1 MSLAVRPPETIPKQ
15 SSFAAGG
22 RGSFARAPV
31 ASEAVAKIISAR
43 TVMELHFDPNSF
55 NVCRRQ
61 ALRDAFDENA
71 PHHESAKEEVGTGYS
86 APVVTPNAPSA
97 PVWSLA
103 SQHASEQPPAHVEAK
118 IEAAPPPSSNGA
130 KVDEEAASI
139 ETAPAQVGASD
150 ATGQPTRK
158 GWWQRPFR
166 LRD

>member
-1 MSLAVRPPETIPKQ
+1 LQ
-15 SSFAAGG
+15 
-22 RGSFARAPV
+22 
-31 ASEAVAKIISAR
+31 
-43 TVMELHFDPNSF
+43 
-55 NVCRRQ
+55 
-61 ALRDAFDENA
+61 DAFDENA
-71 PHHESAKEEVGTGYS
+71 PHHESPKEEVGTGYS

-103 SQHASEQPPAHVEAK
+103 SQHAPEQPPAHVEAK